1 MRLGSY
7 FVAVAIC
14 LSASSLWAGSPEQDK
29 AFIDKYRTAFEAN
42 DKGTLQSFLYT
53 QGANPMVLEFYR
65 MMQTDGAGQKI
76 SKIELVNLSP
86 EDVKKAEAVM
96 DGPGGQKIRLPL
108 KPTKKLIIV
117 VEQKTADSSTKTSS
131 ESFIAEVNGKYVIPV
146 PTSAK

>member
-1 MRLGSY
+1 MRIGLY
-7 FVAVAIC
+7 LVAIAIC
-14 LSASSLWAGSPEQDK
+14 LSPASLRAGGPEQDK
-29 AFIDKYRTAFEAN
+29 AFIEKYKAAFEAK
-42 DKGTLQSFLYT
+42 DKATLQSFLYT
-53 QGANPMVLEFYR
+53 QGANPMVLEFYK

-76 SKIELVNLSP
+76 SKIDLVDLSP
-86 EDVKKAEAVM
+86 DDMKKAEALM

>member
-1 MRLGSY
+1 MRIASC

-14 LSASSLWAGSPEQDK
+14 LGATALRAGSPEQDK
-29 AFIDKYRTAFEAN
+29 AFIDKYRAAFEAN
-42 DKGTLQSFLYT
+42 DKATLQSFLYT
-53 QGANPMVLEFYR
+53 QDANPMVLEFYR
-65 MMQTDGAGQKI
+65 MMQTEGAGQKI
-76 SKIELVNLSP
+76 AKIELVNLSP

-108 KPTKKLIIV
+108 KPTKKLILVI
-117 VEQKTADSSTKTSS
+117 EQKTADSSTKTSS

>member
-1 MRLGSY
+1 MRIGSY
-7 FVAVAIC
+7 FVAVALC
-14 LSASSLWAGSPEQDK
+14 LSATSLYAGSPEQDK
-29 AFIDKYRTAFEAN
+29 AFIEKYRKAFEAN
-42 DKGTLQSFLYT
+42 DKATLQSFLYT

-65 MMQTDGAGQKI
+65 MMQTEGAGQKI
-76 SKIELVNLSP
+76 SKIDLVGLSP

-108 KPTKKLIIV
+108 KPTKKLILV

-131 ESFIAEVNGKYVIPV
+131 ESFIAEVNGNYVIPV

>member
-14 LSASSLWAGSPEQDK
+14 LSATSLWAGSPEQDK

-42 DKGTLQSFLYT
+42 DKATLQSFLYT

-146 PTSAK
+146 PASAK